1 MLYFYL
7 HLYFTFLKSFITF
20 VIVIFYN
27 FQMNLNER
35 ISKVIEFAGLTSSE
49 FADEIEVQRS
59 SISHITSGRNKPSLD
74 FLIKVKDKF
83 PVLQWDW
90 LINGDGEM
98 LITDEKK
105 EEKPKVEEKTKPT
118 SLPDLFSL
126 IDDDNF
132 GITESEDTILNE
144 AASNPSQTLQSS
156 SQNILNDSQRL
167 ETEEISNIPQGIE
180 NQKDKVKRVILFF
193 ESGKFESY
201 EL

>member
-1 MLYFYL
+1 
-7 HLYFTFLKSFITF
+7 
-20 VIVIFYN
+20 
-27 FQMNLNER
+27 MNLNER

-83 PVLQWDW
+83 PILQWDW

-98 LITDEKK
+98 LTTDEKK

-156 SQNILNDSQRL
+156 SQNLLNDSQGL
-167 ETEEISNIPQGIE
+167 ETEEISNTSQGIE
-180 NQKDKVKRVILFF
+180 NQKDKVKRVVLFF